1 MNFDGQQRERQEQR
15 ERELGDRSFTLRG
28 ESFTFL
34 ANVRFDVLKRV
45 SSLSGDNAGEH
56 IITVLEEAVI
66 DLIEDVDDGHARFR
80 AVCSQNE
87 FPVTFTDLNEI
98 ATWLIEKQVNRPTQ
112 APSSSTDG
120 RSKTGNGLT
129 DSSSSTPAGVSKT

>member
-34 ANVRFDVLKRV
+34 ANVPYGVLKRV
-45 SSLSGDNAGEH
+45 SALSSDNAGEQ
-56 IITVLEEAVI
+56 IITVLESAVT
-66 DLIEDVDDGHARFR
+66 DLIDDHDNGHARF
-80 AVCSQNE
+80 AEVCAQTE

-112 APSSSTDG
+112 APSSSSDG
-120 RSKTGNGLT
+120 RSATGNGLT
-129 DSSSSTPAGVSKT
+129 DTSSSTPAGVSNP